1 MFAQVDAAS
10 SGGGLGIG
18 LALVERLVALH
29 GGTVRARSDG
39 PGTGSEFVVRLPLG
53 CRGRPA
59 REPEAAERQDR
70 WQAACRV
77 LVVDD
82 NEDAAV
88 MLGMVL
94 ERLGHE
100 VRTAFDGAA
109 ALEVGADFG
118 PDVVLM
124 DLAMPRLSGFE
135 TARRLRGE
143 RWGERVFLVAL
154 SGWGQERDS
163 ERTLAAGF
171 DHHLVK
177 PVEPAVLAELLARR
191 RPEDRGGRS

>member
-1 MFAQVDAAS
+1 DAAS

-53 CRGRPA
+53 CLGLPA

-143 RWGERVFLVAL
+143 RWGERVF
-154 SGWGQERDS
+154 
-163 ERTLAAGF
+163 
-171 DHHLVK
+171 
-177 PVEPAVLAELLARR
+177 
-191 RPEDRGGRS
+191 